1 MSDLNDPQ
9 DFRPR
14 PVSNGVGRAHE
25 HPYLSALIAAIALIL
40 FGTLIVGYRASQPQG
55 GSLQVWGGGPNA
67 FLNPTSYE
75 PEIAMG
81 TEIETIG
88 GGNTPVFSALRPQ
101 QQVGEQNETSGGF
114 DISLFI
120 AGLSQPS
127 TDSAAAPVSDK
138 PDMSLAYSFIPSGL
152 VATTTP
158 GPKRSALQESLYH
171 YGNDVGS
178 YISTYEAGSASTG
191 QVLTDQLHDRQN
203 AQKAQAVRDI
213 GRALQAAGKN
223 LQGIEAVP
231 STVSSAH
238 TALAESYIDAGTKLT
253 RVPDAESDQ
262 DFITAI
268 QDYNTAAE
276 RLGRSFAA
284 LANVFVGTGV
294 RFTPQDPGS
303 VFNFS
308 GNAGL

>member
-1 MSDLNDPQ
+1 MNELNDPQ

-14 PVSNGVGRAHE
+14 PVSNGVGWVQE
-25 HPYLSALIAAIALIL
+25 HPYLSALIVAGAFLV

-55 GSLQVWGGGPNA
+55 GSLQVWGGGPDA

-75 PEIAMG
+75 PGIAIG
-81 TEIETIG
+81 TQIETIG
-88 GGNTPVFSALRPQ
+88 GGNIPVFSALRPQ
-101 QQVGEQNETSGGF
+101 QQTGEQNGTSGGF
-114 DISLFI
+114 DVSLFI

-127 TDSAAAPVSDK
+127 TDTAAPASGQ
-138 PDMSLAYSFIPSGL
+138 PDLSLAYSFIPSGL

-178 YISTYEAGSASTG
+178 YISTYEARSANTG
-191 QVLTDQLHDRQN
+191 QVLTDQLNDRQN
-203 AQKAQAVRDI
+203 PQKAQAVRDI
-213 GRALQAAGKN
+213 GRAMQAAGKS

-231 STVSSAH
+231 SIVASAH
-238 TALAESYIDAGTKLT
+238 TALAKSYIEAGIKLSQ
-253 RVPDAESDQ
+253 VPDAQSDG

-268 QDYNTAAE
+268 QTYNTAAE
-276 RLGRSFAA
+276 KLGHSYVA
-284 LANVFVGTGV
+284 LANVFAGAGV
-294 RFTPQDPGS
+294 RFAPQDPGS

>member
-1 MSDLNDPQ
+1 MSDFNDPQ

-14 PVSNGVGRAHE
+14 PVSNGVGWARL
-25 HPYLSALIAAIALIL
+25 HPYLSALIAAGAFLVFGIL
-40 FGTLIVGYRASQPQG
+40 VVGYRASQPQG
-55 GSLQVWGGGPNA
+55 GNLQVWGGGPDA
-67 FLNPTSYE
+67 FLNPTSYA
-75 PEIAMG
+75 PGATVG
-81 TEIETIG
+81 TQIETIG

-101 QQVGEQNETSGGF
+101 QQTGEQNETSGGF

-120 AGLSQPS
+120 AGLSQPNAD
-127 TDSAAAPVSDK
+127 TAAAPVSGR
-138 PDMSLAYSFIPSGL
+138 PDLSLAYSFIPSGL

-158 GPKRSALQESLYH
+158 GPKRSALQESLYQ

-178 YISTYEAGSASTG
+178 YISTYEAAGANTG
-191 QVLTDQLHDRQN
+191 QVLTDQLNDRQN
-203 AQKAQAVRDI
+203 PQKAQAVRDI
-213 GRALQAAGKN
+213 GTALQAAGKT

-231 STVSSAH
+231 SIVSSAH
-238 TALAESYIDAGTKLT
+238 TALAESYIEAGIKLS
-253 RVPDAESDQ
+253 RVPDAQSDQ

-276 RLGRSFAA
+276 RLGRNYVA
-284 LANVFVGTGV
+284 LANVFSGAGV
-294 RFTPQDPGS
+294 RFAPQDPGS